1 MITSR
6 RSSGDEPFTATREP
20 PSAMTFRDKHLTLNY
35 DYGTAERLGDDNLV
49 LPGISK
55 VNNIKPVGGRYVTHN
70 TTGSDLSM
78 NSYGS
83 PNKIKGYVRPQGL
96 GARFHKSK

>member
-20 PSAMTFRDKHLTLNY
+20 PSEMTFRDKHLTLNY
-35 DYGTAERLGDDNLV
+35 DYRTAERPGDDTLV

-55 VNNIKPVGGRYVTHN
+55 VTNVKPRYVTHN

-78 NSYGS
+78 NS
-83 PNKIKGYVRPQGL
+83 
-96 GARFHKSK
+96 